1 MGHIDCRSSPAVWSH
16 GLGVR
21 SRRGHGWGVSH
32 SETAKRWR
40 WVPIPHG
47 VLPPRLRLVG
57 VGLSLSR
64 KRASRQGLSIVAQVL
79 PNSFGL
85 VVPVSVV
92 QILAG
97 LTLD

>member
-1 MGHIDCRSSPAVWSH
+1 MGGAWGAVDPDPDPDPSRGAR
-16 GLGVR
+16 GLIG
-21 SRRGHGWGVSH
+21 GDGL
-32 SETAKRWR
+32 R
-40 WVPIPHG
+40 WVG

-57 VGLSLSR
+57 VGLSPCCQ
-64 KRASRQGLSIVAQVL
+64 RAYRQGLSIVARVL

-85 VVPVSVV
+85 VVPVLVV